1 MFVLGLLVLA
11 AAAVAAVELVLANR
25 GAVDFHMWNQ
35 TWHLDVFWIAVIGAV
50 IVTAAWI
57 AVGLMQIAFAHA
69 RSVRRANRQL
79 VAENR
84 MLSERVASTDT
95 VEPMPVETT
104 RVVDRSSAE
113 DGYVEGDGGD
123 GGQHQGFF
131 SRHAMSG
138 RGHRP

>member
-35 TWHLDVFWIAVIGAV
+35 TWHLDAFWIAVIGAV

-57 AVGLMQIAFAHA
+57 ALGLMQIAFAHA
-69 RSVRRANRQL
+69 RNVRRANRQL

-84 MLSERVASTDT
+84 MLSERVGATDT
-95 VEPMPVETT
+95 VEPMPAETT
-104 RVVDRSSAE
+104 RVGDRGAAE
-113 DGYVEGDGGD
+113 DGYVEGDGRD
-123 GGQHQGFF
+123 GAQHQGFF
-131 SRHAMSG
+131 SRHATSG
-138 RGHRP
+138 RGDRP